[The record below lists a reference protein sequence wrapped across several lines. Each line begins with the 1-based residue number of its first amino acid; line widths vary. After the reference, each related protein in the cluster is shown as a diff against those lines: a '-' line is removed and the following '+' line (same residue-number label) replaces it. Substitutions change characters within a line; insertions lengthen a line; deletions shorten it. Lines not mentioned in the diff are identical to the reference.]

1 MHDYHEQ
8 GFQIPALNLHIWMQC
23 QYVYWQS
30 QENLSRAS
38 WSAGKALIFTRCKPE
53 NPQNNTTLSALIR
66 ALEAIATIVR
76 AAQICAD
83 QIRAARI
90 KASEIFQ
97 LINVSRHKWTL
108 ADACASKQWKD
119 QLGTQCWSY
128 WWILVDHVIIISFIG
143 SHSPIEH
150 SYMYLSASSRTVTL
164 YIKSVFEMIAVPS
177 IIVVVI

>member
-1 MHDYHEQ
+1 MSVCVLAKSGKSIKSFMIRRQ
-8 GFQIPALNLHIWMQC
+8 GADIHKVQT
-23 QYVYWQS
+23 
-30 QENLSRAS
+30 
-38 WSAGKALIFTRCKPE
+38 GKSPK
-53 NPQNNTTLSALIR
+53 NTTLSVLIW
-66 ALEAIATIVR
+66 ALEAIATIVW
-76 AAQICAD
+76 AAQTCAD

-97 LINVSRHKWTL
+97 LIDVSRHKWTL

-119 QLGTQCWSY
+119 QLGSQCWSY